1 MSQSTVIEC
10 VLGCVKDPVFG
21 YAAQLAK
28 VVEGRGIDP
37 AKIRDDFRFHRL
49 RLPLNTLTTTQ
60 PNVAVRARR
69 WEAQGRTANL
79 RDGTM
84 FVDVLAEYFDA
95 DEETLALNVDI
106 GADAMALTLDGLR
119 DYSDSVKGPIIDF
132 IDPIVIDTGTFDNQ
146 PASSG
151 FIATIQ
157 LRERTALPTP

>member
-1 MSQSTVIEC
+1 MSQRTVVSC
-10 VLGCVKDPVFG
+10 VLGCLQDPVFG
-21 YAAQLAK
+21 YVAQLTTVAQDAG
-28 VVEGRGIDP
+28 EDP
-37 AKIRDDFRFHRL
+37 NRVRTDFRFHRL
-49 RLPLNTLTTTQ
+49 RLPQITLPTTQ

-84 FVDVLAEYFDA
+84 FIDILTEYFDA
-95 DEETLALNVDI
+95 DEEVLALNVDL

-119 DYSDSVKGPIIDF
+119 DYSDSVNGPIIDF

-157 LRERTALPTP
+157 LRERTALPQ